1 MAARN
6 RFAGRMTL
14 AGTVL
19 ADRYR
24 LLDVLGEGGM
34 AVVYRARDELLDR
47 DVAVKILRP
56 QFAADDEFVRRF
68 RQEARSAASLAHPNI
83 APIFDSGVDGD
94 LQFIVMQLVDGPDLE
109 RVLAGHGRMQVAEAL
124 RIAMAVAE
132 ALQAAHDH
140 GLIHRDVKPGNILLT
155 SDGSVRVVDFGIS
168 RAVKDV
174 RRTTPGLLLGS
185 MQYCSPEQVVGE
197 EVGPASDIYSLGLV
211 LYELLTGVRPFD
223 GSSPAAVALERVRR
237 ELPPPSS
244 VAHDLPGG
252 IDELVMGALAREPAA
267 RYPSGLAFADAIRD
281 WWRASRAD
289 AARTVLPRTGAR
301 IPRERRRSVPTAPL
315 SSAATAVATAAFD
328 SSKRVGEAR
337 AGDAPTARHEAAHVA
352 RKGPMPIEAGTSA
365 KGNASSGPGGGLASP
380 AGDAAT
386 TVRRAGTTRAAGAPD
401 GPRGTA
407 ATATKRGRK
416 TATPGVAATPA
427 LAAAAMRATGAIRAT
442 EAARATAAIRAT
454 EAGRATAAIRAT
466 EATRA
471 TAAAPSGTVGGSG
484 ADVPPRTVPPPTATG
499 SGPSAAHR
507 VAAPSAI
514 DDRDDRRRGLGI
526 LVPLLA
532 LVAIAFLAWSL
543 LPDRRHQGGVLAA
556 TASPGRSAGAIVA
569 TPSPTPA
576 ASPSPSPSP
585 TPAPTPRPTP
595 RPTPKPT
602 PVPVGVT
609 APLRTPAQTVARFYQ
624 LVAAHDFTAAARLW
638 SPRMRANY
646 PPSIYINRRFA
657 HTTRIVLN
665 RDQTISMNLAAGT
678 AVVAVDLT
686 EYRDIEPSPRR
697 WVGRWD
703 LVLTRNGWLLDQ
715 PHF

>member
-1 MAARN
+1 MAGRDG
-6 RFAGRMTL
+6 FAGGMTL

-56 QFAADDEFVRRF
+56 QFAADNEFVRRF

-83 APIFDSGVDGD
+83 APVFDSGVHGD

-109 RVLAGHGRMQVAEAL
+109 KVLADGGRQPVAEAL
-124 RIAMAVAE
+124 RIGMAVAE

-140 GLIHRDVKPGNILLT
+140 GLIHRDIKPGNILLT
-155 SDGSVRVVDFGIS
+155 ADGSVRVVDFGIS
-168 RAVKDV
+168 RAVSDV

-244 VAHDLPGG
+244 VAHDLPVG

-267 RYPSGLAFADAIRD
+267 RYASGLAFAEAIRD

-289 AARTVLPRTGAR
+289 AAPQVLPRTGAR
-301 IPRERRRSVPTAPL
+301 IPRERRRPVPTAAL

-337 AGDAPTARHEAAHVA
+337 AGDAPTAPHVD
-352 RKGPMPIEAGTSA
+352 RKRPMPAEAGTTG
-365 KGNASSGPGGGLASP
+365 KVNASTGPGGERASA
-380 AGDAAT
+380 AGDAP
-386 TVRRAGTTRAAGAPD
+386 TVRRAPTSGIAGAPD
-401 GPRGTA
+401 GTPGTP

-416 TATPGVAATPA
+416 AAIRAVAATPGF
-427 LAAAAMRATGAIRAT
+427 AAAAIRA
-442 EAARATAAIRAT
+442 RAAIRAT
-454 EAGRATAAIRAT
+454 EAGRAAGPVAT
-466 EATRA
+466 
-471 TAAAPSGTVGGSG
+471 GGAG
-484 ADVPPRTVPPPTATG
+484 ADVPPPTVPPPPPAP
-499 SGPSAAHR
+499 SGPPPAR
-507 VAAPSAI
+507 PVAAPV
-514 DDRDDRRRGLGI
+514 DDREHRRRRVGI
-526 LVPLLA
+526 LLPLVA
-532 LVAIAFLAWSL
+532 VVAIAFLVWSL
-543 LPDRRHQGGVLAA
+543 LPHGPDRAGVLAA
-556 TASPGRSAGAIVA
+556 TGS
-569 TPSPTPA
+569 PA
-576 ASPSPSPSP
+576 ATAAAFLPTTSPSSTPSPSP
-585 TPAPTPRPTP
+585 TPSPTAAPTPRPTP
-595 RPTPKPT
+595 RATPRPT
-602 PVPVGVT
+602 PVPVRAT
-609 APLRTPAQTVARFYQ
+609 APLRTPAQTVARFYE

>member
-1 MAARN
+1 MRAAVDTAWMATRN
-6 RFAGRMTL
+6 GFAGGMTL

-19 ADRYR
+19 ADRYG

-56 QFAADDEFVRRF
+56 QFAADDEFVERF

-83 APIFDSGVDGD
+83 APVFDSGVDGD

-109 RVLAGHGRMQVAEAL
+109 RVLAGHGRMPVAEAL

-140 GLIHRDVKPGNILLT
+140 GLIHRDIKPGNILLT

-168 RAVKDV
+168 RAVSDV

-197 EVGPASDIYSLGLV
+197 EVGPPSDIYSLGLV
-211 LYELLTGVRPFD
+211 LHELLTGVRPFD

-244 VAHDLPGG
+244 VAHDLPIG

-267 RYPSGLAFADAIRD
+267 RYPSGLAFAEAIRD
-281 WWRASRAD
+281 WWRASRAET
-289 AARTVLPRTGAR
+289 APTVLPRTGAR
-301 IPRERRRSVPTAPL
+301 IPLERRRAVPTAAL
-315 SSAATAVATAAFD
+315 SSAAAAVATAALD
-328 SSKRVGEAR
+328 SANRIGGAR
-337 AGDAPTARHEAAHVA
+337 AGDAPTARHEAAPVA
-352 RKGPMPIEAGTSA
+352 RKRPMPVEARTSA
-365 KGNASSGPGGGLASP
+365 QGNASGGSGGGLASP
-380 AGDAAT
+380 ARDAAT
-386 TVRRAGTTRAAGAPD
+386 TVRRTATTGAAGAPD
-401 GPRGTA
+401 RPPGRG

-416 TATPGVAATPA
+416 AATPGVAAT
-427 LAAAAMRATGAIRAT
+427 
-442 EAARATAAIRAT
+442 
-454 EAGRATAAIRAT
+454 AGLATAAIRAT